1 MWRRKWEQPKTVI
14 GESPRFNVLEYFPA
28 RLFPPSCFCLPLFTS
43 FSSVCDFR
51 LPTFHIDFQ
60 LFLNTTDSIR
70 QIVLRQFA
78 LPYNDN
84 APSERFKESIILQ
97 IPFSV
102 VLNLRQPEFL
112 IGFRKYKLRASFVP
126 VPKAAVHEYAT
137 AVFGKNDI
145 RFSGKILYVEAVLS
159 DEGTY
164 SFNEDEYFVVEP
176 TYSIVYTNEKG
187 FSLWYNFKYDTE

>member
-51 LPTFHIDFQ
+51 LPTFPIDFQ
-60 LFLNTTDSIR
+60 LFLDTTDSIR
-70 QIVLRQFA
+70 QIVLCQFA
-78 LPYNDN
+78 LPHNDN

-126 VPKAAVHEYAT
+126 VPKAAVHEYAG

-145 RFSGKILYVEAVLS
+145 WFSGKAFDVEAVPVSEPEQFLS
-159 DEGTY
+159 QPDFRFG
-164 SFNEDEYFVVEP
+164 V
-176 TYSIVYTNEKG
+176 
-187 FSLWYNFKYDTE
+187 L